1 MSLARYRLLGQ
12 PQHKIRP
19 EHLDRA
25 AVVYVRQSS
34 RQQVLEHSEST
45 RLQYALAERAVVLGW
60 ARSQVMVI
68 DEDLGVSAATADSRK
83 GFARLVTE
91 VTMGRVGVV
100 LGIEMSRLARTGRD
114 WHQLLELCSL
124 SGVLLADPDGV
135 YDPGFYNDRLLL
147 GLKGTMSE
155 AELYLIRQRM
165 LSGKL
170 AKAERGELA
179 IPLPMGYVRRP
190 SGEVILDPD
199 EQAQHVVR
207 LVFGTFARRGTLNGV
222 LRYLVDHQV
231 QLPVRAHAGPS
242 KGEIEWRRP
251 NRETLQIMLHNPVY
265 AGYYAY
271 GRRQVEPRRKVPGRP
286 STGRVVKDTGE
297 WLVLLPGRL
306 PAYITAEQYEAN
318 VARMAANRQT
328 AATPGAPR
336 DGSAL
341 LSGLLRCGRCGGH
354 RMTVR
359 YHDGSHGGHA
369 AHGYVCAF
377 YQVNYGTGGP
387 CQHIA
392 GPALDAWVTGQVLEA
407 VAPAAVEVS
416 MAAAA
421 QAEDERAMLGKLWR
435 QRIERARYAAGRARR
450 QYQLAEPENRLVVRQ
465 LETGWEAA
473 LAEAARLEADYQRF
487 TEQQPATLTAAERAA
502 IQALAADLPR
512 IWNAPSTTHADRKEL
527 LRILIEDITVT
538 VAGNSELVGV
548 TITWAGG
555 HQTTGRAV
563 RPVARLDQLSYYPA
577 LLARVTELAEAGSTN
592 QQIAGVLNDEGFR
605 PPKRTSRFTGGQVRT
620 LISQR
625 GIRRQAKGRP
635 SVLTSLPP
643 GQWSVPGLSA
653 ELGMPTASIY
663 NWIYRGWITARH
675 APGTRNWII
684 TAGEEQ
690 MQRLRKRRARPPG
703 YYTRARWTP
712 PQQEH
717 EPDEKQGTQ
726 P

>member
-1 MSLARYRLLGQ
+1 MSLASYRLQGQ
-12 PQHKIRP
+12 PQQKIRP
-19 EHLDRA
+19 AHLDRA

-34 RQQVLEHSEST
+34 RQQVLEHTEST
-45 RLQYALAERAVVLGW
+45 RLQYALAGRAVALGW
-60 ARSQVMVI
+60 ARSQVVVI
-68 DEDLGVSAATADSRK
+68 DDDLGVSAATADSRK

-135 YDPGFYNDRLLL
+135 YDPGVYNDRLLL

-165 LSGKL
+165 LSGRL

-179 IPLPMGYVRRP
+179 IPLPIGYVRRP

-207 LVFGTFARRGTLNGV
+207 LVFSTFARLGTLNGV
-222 LRYLVDHQV
+222 LRYLAGQQV
-231 QLPVRAHAGPS
+231 QLPVRVHSGPAEGGAGVAAPDPGDAADHAAQPGL
-242 KGEIEWRRP
+242 RRVLRLRP
-251 NRETLQIMLHNPVY
+251 PP
-265 AGYYAY
+265 
-271 GRRQVEPRRKVPGRP
+271 GRAAPQGAGRP
-286 STGRVVKDTGE
+286 STGRVVRDSSE

-306 PAYITAEQYEAN
+306 PAYITPEQYEAN
-318 VARMAANRQT
+318 VARMTANRQT

-359 YHDGSHGGHA
+359 YPGGSGA
-369 AHGYVCAF
+369 AHPPHNYTCAY
-377 YQVNYGTGGP
+377 YQANYGTGGR

-392 GPALDAWVTGQVLEA
+392 GPALDAYVAGQVLEA
-407 VAPAAVEVS
+407 VAPAALEVS

-421 QAEDERAMLGKLWR
+421 QAEDERAMLDKLWQ
-435 QRIERARYAAGRARR
+435 QRLERARYAAGRAGR

-465 LETGWEAA
+465 LEAGWEAA
-473 LAEAARLEADYQRF
+473 LAEAGQLEADYQRF
-487 TEQQPATLTAAERAA
+487 TEEQPKALSAAERAA
-502 IQALAADLPR
+502 IQALAADLPQV
-512 IWNAPSTTHADRKEL
+512 WSAPSTSQADRKQL
-527 LRILIEDITVT
+527 LRILIQDITAT
-538 VAGNSELVGV
+538 VAGDSELVDV
-548 TITWAGG
+548 VITWAGG

-577 LLARVTELAEAGSTN
+577 LLARVTGLAAAGRNN
-592 QQIAGVLNDEGFR
+592 QQIAGVLNAEGFR
-605 PPKRTSRFTGGQVRT
+605 PPKRTSRFTGEQVRA
-620 LISQR
+620 LITRR
-625 GIRRQAKGRP
+625 GIRSQAKGRP
-635 SVLTSLPP
+635 AVLTSLAP
-643 GQWSVPGLSA
+643 GQWSVPGLAA
-653 ELGMPTASIY
+653 ELAMPTATIY
-663 NWIYRGWITARH
+663 NWIYRGWITACH
-675 APGTRNWII
+675 APGTKNWII
-684 TAGEEQ
+684 TADDQ
-690 MQRLRKRRARPPG
+690 QIRQLRERRARPPG
-703 YYTRARWTP
+703 FYSRARWA
-712 PQQEH
+712 PQ
-717 EPDEKQGTQ
+717 EPETGHDEGPQ